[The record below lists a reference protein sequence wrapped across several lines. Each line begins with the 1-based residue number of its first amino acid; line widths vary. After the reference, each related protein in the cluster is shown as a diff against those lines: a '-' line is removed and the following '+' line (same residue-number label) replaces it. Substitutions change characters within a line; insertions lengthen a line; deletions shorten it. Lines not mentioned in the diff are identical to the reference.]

1 MPCGRYYFTIVL
13 VTSDLAATMQLMVRP
28 VDRGEDIMVHTHPN
42 LDLTPW
48 YQTEA
53 FSRST
58 RSLVPKSQHTVNMAE
73 LVEEANDSRPVL
85 FLCVDV
91 IQSQ

>member
-1 MPCGRYYFTIVL
+1 MPCGRYYFTVVL

-48 YQTEA
+48 YQTEV
-53 FSRST
+53 FSR
-58 RSLVPKSQHTVNMAE
+58 
-73 LVEEANDSRPVL
+73 
-85 FLCVDV
+85 
-91 IQSQ
+91 